1 MASRFRDRFDAGRQL
16 AAKLHRYAGRPDV
29 VVLALP
35 RGGVPVASEVARALN
50 APLDVLVVRRL
61 QVPARPEIMLG
72 AVASG
77 GARFLLDDVIRDAE
91 LGADALIAIEARA
104 RTELARMEGL
114 YRGTRP
120 PVRVEGRTAI
130 VVDDGVATGST
141 MRAAALALASLR
153 PGRIVAAI
161 AVASPGAARTLD
173 GVVHAVVCVKRDV
186 RFFEIDELYEDSAPV
201 SDEALRKL
209 LAQSR
214 DGSA

>member
-61 QVPARPEIMLG
+61 QVPARPEITLG